1 MPDNITFSEY
11 LLKDISNGDIGIN
24 LNKDDYLKIESYK
37 KDQKILKKKESDS
50 FLDFRIK
57 THGNFIWMFLNQGN
71 SKPRS
76 ENVFNKKSKLFEEN
90 PRSKDQIELNKQSFL
105 AIHKLSATC
114 FISNSNKKDYFEK
127 YIQQILS
134 KKVGFAP
141 VFTKIEDIA
150 NSLRTVE
157 DICFSIPNSL
167 FSEQEPVQ
175 LFGTW
180 IETLGL
186 GAAEEYR
193 IYAKFASSSKIQAV
207 INFLEK
213 FGNSA
218 SIKYVTCTCKDS
230 KKLDCV
236 LNTDGISRKMSFPII
251 KDENGFIEEEYLML
265 SFEKEFKKCYGE

>member
-114 FISNSNKKDYFEK
+114 FISNSNKKRLFR
-127 YIQQILS
+127 
-134 KKVGFAP
+134 
-141 VFTKIEDIA
+141 KIHTA
-150 NSLRTVE
+150 NSFKEGRF
-157 DICFSIPNSL
+157 CPC
-167 FSEQEPVQ
+167 
-175 LFGTW
+175 
-180 IETLGL
+180 
-186 GAAEEYR
+186 
-193 IYAKFASSSKIQAV
+193 IY
-207 INFLEK
+207 
-213 FGNSA
+213 
-218 SIKYVTCTCKDS
+218 
-230 KKLDCV
+230 
-236 LNTDGISRKMSFPII
+236 
-251 KDENGFIEEEYLML
+251 
-265 SFEKEFKKCYGE
+265 